1 MICFTGEKLLLLPTK
16 LNTFTMLVN
25 NTVCLCGYFSA
36 KRSFGLEMLKGWT
49 MKSYSDA
56 DIEELS
62 SFYMPE
68 FATFMTRDMK
78 RYSNPIDKPCT
89 LRFEDGPVNFRID
102 SLHLWL
108 APFNLV
114 LYAIEIGFEKIEFN
128 VMTRTINVLRNCN
141 RYNESQNDF
150 IQTALQ
156 PIIDLYNQLTLNNLK
171 PDDNLCAMI
180 EPGNKFKLFQAISL
194 AEPLEIDN
202 ADYLLYDAATVA
214 KHIPNS
220 LGSNSETYYQHIM
233 DNYSISVFNGW
244 KGLALLDTYTM
255 LSIDTPE
262 WVINNWKNDYFGMI
276 YIYQLFRKVFLY
288 NVNLRYR
295 KRTEDVEVLESQL
308 DEFDQLYGFNSVSY
322 NFLPNLIN
330 DAIEKSLDTRQDSEQ
345 LNKMISLE
353 MEKRQQRSEERTNQ
367 FLTFLTCLTIF
378 SAIYD
383 FSSLVNESFDFN
395 HLFSNTMLG
404 FRAVSLLLLLVV
416 AIAYLV
422 VLLRY
427 RKK

>member
-1 MICFTGEKLLLLPTK
+1 
-16 LNTFTMLVN
+16 MLVN

-36 KRSFGLEMLKGWT
+36 KKALSPEMIKGWT

-56 DIEELS
+56 DVENLS
-62 SFYMPE
+62 NFYMPE

-78 RYSNPIDKPCT
+78 RYSYPVDKPCA
-89 LRFEDGPVNFRID
+89 LRFENESVNFRID
-102 SLHLWL
+102 GLHLWS
-108 APFNLV
+108 APFSLV
-114 LYAIEIGFEKIEFN
+114 LYAIEISFEKIEFN
-128 VMTRTINVLRNCN
+128 LMTRAIYVLRNCN
-141 RYNESQNDF
+141 RYNELQKDF

-156 PIIDLYNQLTLNNLK
+156 PIINLYNNLTLSNLK
-171 PDDNLCAMI
+171 PEGDLCTLI
-180 EPGNKFKLFQAISL
+180 EPGNKFKLFQAVSI
-194 AEPLEIDN
+194 AEPLENDN
-202 ADYLLYDAATVA
+202 ADYLLYDAATIA

-220 LGSNSETYYQHIM
+220 LGSNSETYFKHIM

-262 WVINNWKNDYFGMI
+262 WVIKNWKDDYFGMI
-276 YIYQLFRKVFLY
+276 YIYQLFRKVFIY

-295 KRTEDVEVLESQL
+295 KRAEDVEVLESQL

-353 MEKRQQRSEERTNQ
+353 MEKRQQRSDERTNQ

-383 FSSLVNESFDFN
+383 FSSLVNESFDFS
-395 HLFSNTMLG
+395 HFFSNTMLG
-404 FRAVSLLLLLVV
+404 FRAVSLILLLIV

>member
-1 MICFTGEKLLLLPTK
+1 
-16 LNTFTMLVN
+16 
-25 NTVCLCGYFSA
+25 
-36 KRSFGLEMLKGWT
+36 
-49 MKSYSDA
+49 MKSYTDA

-62 SFYMPE
+62 NFYMPE

-78 RYSNPIDKPCT
+78 RYSYPIDKTCA
-89 LRFEDGPVNFRID
+89 LRFDDGTTDFKID
-102 SLHLWL
+102 GLHLWM

-114 LYAIEIGFEKIEFN
+114 LFAIEISFEKIEFN
-128 VMTRTINVLRNCN
+128 LMTRAVYVLRNCN
-141 RYNESQNDF
+141 RYNELQKDF
-150 IQTALQ
+150 IQTALR

-171 PDDNLCAMI
+171 PEGNLCAMI
-180 EPGNKFKLFQAISL
+180 EPGNKFKLFQAVSL
-194 AEPLEIDN
+194 AEPLENDN

-220 LGSNSETYYQHIM
+220 LGNNSGTYYQHIM
-233 DNYSISVFNGW
+233 DNYSISVFKGW

-262 WVINNWKNDYFGMI
+262 WVIKNWKDDYFGMI
-276 YIYQLFRKVFLY
+276 YIYQLFRKVFIY

-295 KRTEDVEVLESQL
+295 KRSEDVEVLESQL
-308 DEFDQLYGFNSVSY
+308 DEFEQLYGFSSVSY

-345 LNKMISLE
+345 LNKMISME
-353 MEKRQQRSEERTNQ
+353 MEKRQQRSDERTNQ

-383 FSSLVNESFDFN
+383 FSSLVNESFDFS
-395 HLFSNTMLG
+395 HFFSNTMLG
-404 FRAVSLLLLLVV
+404 FRAVSLILLLIV

>member
-1 MICFTGEKLLLLPTK
+1 
-16 LNTFTMLVN
+16 MLVN

-36 KRSFGLEMLKGWT
+36 KKALSPEMIEGWT

-56 DIEELS
+56 DIENLS
-62 SFYMPE
+62 NFYMPE

-78 RYSNPIDKPCT
+78 RYSYPVDKPCA
-89 LRFEDGPVNFRID
+89 LRFENESVNFRID
-102 SLHLWL
+102 GLHLWS
-108 APFNLV
+108 APFSLV
-114 LYAIEIGFEKIEFN
+114 LYAIEISFEKVEFN
-128 VMTRTINVLRNCN
+128 LMTRAIYVLRNCN
-141 RYNESQNDF
+141 RYNELQKDF

-156 PIIDLYNQLTLNNLK
+156 PIINLYNKLTLSNLK
-171 PDDNLCAMI
+171 PEGNLCTMI
-180 EPGNKFKLFQAISL
+180 EPGNKFKLFQAVSI
-194 AEPLEIDN
+194 AEPLENDN
-202 ADYLLYDAATVA
+202 ADFLLYDAATVA

-220 LGSNSETYYQHIM
+220 LGSNSETYYKHIM

-262 WVINNWKNDYFGMI
+262 WVIKNWKDDYFGMI
-276 YIYQLFRKVFLY
+276 YIYQLFRKVFIY

-295 KRTEDVEVLESQL
+295 KRSEDVEVLESQL
-308 DEFDQLYGFNSVSY
+308 DEFDQLYSFNSVSY

-353 MEKRQQRSEERTNQ
+353 MEKRQQRSDERTNQ

-383 FSSLVNESFDFN
+383 FSSLVNESFDFS
-395 HLFSNTMLG
+395 HFFSNTMLG
-404 FRAVSLLLLLVV
+404 FRAVSLILLLIV

>member
-1 MICFTGEKLLLLPTK
+1 
-16 LNTFTMLVN
+16 MLVN

-36 KRSFGLEMLKGWT
+36 KKTFSSEMLAGWT
-49 MKSYSDA
+49 LKSYTDA

-62 SFYMPE
+62 NFYMPE

-78 RYSNPIDKPCT
+78 RYSYPIDKTCA
-89 LRFEDGPVNFRID
+89 LRFDDGTTDFKID
-102 SLHLWL
+102 GLHLWM

-114 LYAIEIGFEKIEFN
+114 LFAIEISFEKIEFN
-128 VMTRTINVLRNCN
+128 LMTRAVYVLRNCN
-141 RYNESQNDF
+141 RYNELQKDF
-150 IQTALQ
+150 IQTALR

-171 PDDNLCAMI
+171 PEGNLCAMI
-180 EPGNKFKLFQAISL
+180 EPGNKFKLFQAVSL
-194 AEPLEIDN
+194 AEPLENDN

-220 LGSNSETYYQHIM
+220 LGNNSGTYYQHIM
-233 DNYSISVFNGW
+233 DNYSISVFKGW

-262 WVINNWKNDYFGMI
+262 WVIKNWKDDYFGMI
-276 YIYQLFRKVFLY
+276 YIYQLFRKVFIY

-295 KRTEDVEVLESQL
+295 KRSEDVEVLESQL
-308 DEFDQLYGFNSVSY
+308 DEFEQLYGFSSVSY

-345 LNKMISLE
+345 LNKMISME
-353 MEKRQQRSEERTNQ
+353 MEKRQQRSDERTNQ

-383 FSSLVNESFDFN
+383 FSSLVNESFDFS
-395 HLFSNTMLG
+395 HFFSNTMLG
-404 FRAVSLLLLLVV
+404 FRAVSLILLLIV

>member
-1 MICFTGEKLLLLPTK
+1 
-16 LNTFTMLVN
+16 MLVN

-36 KRSFGLEMLKGWT
+36 KKAFSPEMIEGWT

-56 DIEELS
+56 DIENLS
-62 SFYMPE
+62 NFYMPE

-78 RYSNPIDKPCT
+78 RYSYPIDKPCA
-89 LRFEDGPVNFRID
+89 LRFENESVNFRID
-102 SLHLWL
+102 GLHLWS

-114 LYAIEIGFEKIEFN
+114 LYAIEISFEKIEFN
-128 VMTRTINVLRNCN
+128 LMTRAVYVLRNCN
-141 RYNESQNDF
+141 RYNYLQKDF

-156 PIIDLYNQLTLNNLK
+156 PIINLYNNVTLSDLK
-171 PDDNLCAMI
+171 PEGNLCTMI
-180 EPGNKFKLFQAISL
+180 EPGNKFKLFQAVSI
-194 AEPLEIDN
+194 AEPLENDN
-202 ADYLLYDAATVA
+202 ADFLLYDAATVA

-220 LGSNSETYYQHIM
+220 LGSNSETYYKHIM
-233 DNYSISVFNGW
+233 DNYSISVFNGC

-262 WVINNWKNDYFGMI
+262 WVINNWKDDYFGMI

-295 KRTEDVEVLESQL
+295 KRAEDVEVLESQL

-353 MEKRQQRSEERTNQ
+353 MEKRQQRSDERTNQ

-383 FSSLVNESFDFN
+383 FSSLVNESFDFS
-395 HLFSNTMLG
+395 HFFSNTMLG
-404 FRAVSLLLLLVV
+404 FRAVSLILLLIV

>member
-1 MICFTGEKLLLLPTK
+1 
-16 LNTFTMLVN
+16 
-25 NTVCLCGYFSA
+25 
-36 KRSFGLEMLKGWT
+36 
-49 MKSYSDA
+49 MKSYTDA

-62 SFYMPE
+62 NFYMPE

-78 RYSNPIDKPCT
+78 RYSYPIDKTCA
-89 LRFEDGPVNFRID
+89 LRFEDGTTDFKID
-102 SLHLWL
+102 GLHLWM

-114 LYAIEIGFEKIEFN
+114 LFAIEISFEKIEFN
-128 VMTRTINVLRNCN
+128 LMTRAVYVLRNCN
-141 RYNESQNDF
+141 RYNELQKDF
-150 IQTALQ
+150 IQTALR

-171 PDDNLCAMI
+171 PEGNLCAMI
-180 EPGNKFKLFQAISL
+180 EPGNKFKLFQAVSL
-194 AEPLEIDN
+194 AEPLENDN

-233 DNYSISVFNGW
+233 DNYSISVFKGW

-262 WVINNWKNDYFGMI
+262 WVIKNWKDDYFGMI
-276 YIYQLFRKVFLY
+276 YIYQLFRKVFIY

-295 KRTEDVEVLESQL
+295 KRSEDVEVLESQL
-308 DEFDQLYGFNSVSY
+308 DEFEQLYGFSSVSY

-345 LNKMISLE
+345 LNKMISME
-353 MEKRQQRSEERTNQ
+353 MEKRQQRSDERTNQ

-383 FSSLVNESFDFN
+383 FSSLVNESFDFS
-395 HLFSNTMLG
+395 HFFSNTMLG
-404 FRAVSLLLLLVV
+404 FRAVSLLLLLIV

>member
-1 MICFTGEKLLLLPTK
+1 
-16 LNTFTMLVN
+16 
-25 NTVCLCGYFSA
+25 
-36 KRSFGLEMLKGWT
+36 
-49 MKSYSDA
+49 MKSYTDA

-62 SFYMPE
+62 NFYMPE

-78 RYSNPIDKPCT
+78 RYSYPIDKTCA
-89 LRFEDGPVNFRID
+89 LRFDDGTTDFKID
-102 SLHLWL
+102 GLHLWM

-114 LYAIEIGFEKIEFN
+114 LFAIEISFEKIEFN
-128 VMTRTINVLRNCN
+128 LMTRAVYVLRNCN
-141 RYNESQNDF
+141 RYNELQKDF
-150 IQTALQ
+150 IQTALR
-156 PIIDLYNQLTLNNLK
+156 PIIDLYNQLTINNLK
-171 PDDNLCAMI
+171 PEGNLCAMI
-180 EPGNKFKLFQAISL
+180 EPGNKFKLFQAVSL
-194 AEPLEIDN
+194 AEPLENDN

-262 WVINNWKNDYFGMI
+262 WVIKNWKDDYFGMI
-276 YIYQLFRKVFLY
+276 YIYQLFRKVFIY

-295 KRTEDVEVLESQL
+295 KRSEDVEVLESQL

-345 LNKMISLE
+345 LNKMISME
-353 MEKRQQRSEERTNQ
+353 MEKRQQRSDERTNQ

-383 FSSLVNESFDFN
+383 FSSLVNESFDFS
-395 HLFSNTMLG
+395 HFFSNTMLG
-404 FRAVSLLLLLVV
+404 FRAFSLLLLLIV

>member
-1 MICFTGEKLLLLPTK
+1 
-16 LNTFTMLVN
+16 
-25 NTVCLCGYFSA
+25 
-36 KRSFGLEMLKGWT
+36 

-56 DIEELS
+56 DVENLS
-62 SFYMPE
+62 NFYMPE

-78 RYSNPIDKPCT
+78 RYSYPVDKPCA
-89 LRFEDGPVNFRID
+89 LHFDDGTTDFKID
-102 SLHLWL
+102 GLHLWS
-108 APFNLV
+108 APFSLV
-114 LYAIEIGFEKIEFN
+114 LYAIEISFEKIEFN
-128 VMTRTINVLRNCN
+128 LMTRAIYVLRNCN
-141 RYNESQNDF
+141 RYNELQKDF

-156 PIIDLYNQLTLNNLK
+156 PIINLYNNVTLSDLK
-171 PDDNLCAMI
+171 PEGNLCTLI
-180 EPGNKFKLFQAISL
+180 EPGNKFKLFQAVSI
-194 AEPLEIDN
+194 AEPLENDN
-202 ADYLLYDAATVA
+202 ADFLLYDAATVA

-220 LGSNSETYYQHIM
+220 LGSNSETYYKHVM

-262 WVINNWKNDYFGMI
+262 WVINNWKDDYFGMI
-276 YIYQLFRKVFLY
+276 YIYQLFRKVFIY

-295 KRTEDVEVLESQL
+295 KRAEDVEVLESQL

-345 LNKMISLE
+345 LNKMISME
-353 MEKRQQRSEERTNQ
+353 MEKRQQRSDERTNQ

-383 FSSLVNESFDFN
+383 FSSLVNESFDISN
-395 HLFSNTMLG
+395 HI
-404 FRAVSLLLLLVV
+404 FRAASSVLFVIV
-416 AIAYLV
+416 AVTYLV
-422 VLLRY
+422 V
-427 RKK
+427 KKKK

>member
-1 MICFTGEKLLLLPTK
+1 
-16 LNTFTMLVN
+16 MLVN

-36 KRSFGLEMLKGWT
+36 KKTFSSEMLAGWT
-49 MKSYSDA
+49 LKSYTDA

-62 SFYMPE
+62 NFYMPE

-78 RYSNPIDKPCT
+78 RYSYPIDKTCA
-89 LRFEDGPVNFRID
+89 LRFDDGTTDFKID
-102 SLHLWL
+102 GLHLWM

-114 LYAIEIGFEKIEFN
+114 LFAIEISFEKIEFN
-128 VMTRTINVLRNCN
+128 LMTRAVYVLRNCN
-141 RYNESQNDF
+141 RYNELQKDF
-150 IQTALQ
+150 IQTALR
-156 PIIDLYNQLTLNNLK
+156 PIIDLYNQLTINNLK
-171 PDDNLCAMI
+171 PEGNLCAMI
-180 EPGNKFKLFQAISL
+180 EPGNKFKLFQAVSL
-194 AEPLEIDN
+194 AEPLENDN

-262 WVINNWKNDYFGMI
+262 WVIKNWKDDYFGMI
-276 YIYQLFRKVFLY
+276 YIYQLFRKVFIY

-295 KRTEDVEVLESQL
+295 KRSEDVEVLESQL

-345 LNKMISLE
+345 LNKMISME
-353 MEKRQQRSEERTNQ
+353 MEKRQQRSDERTNQ

-383 FSSLVNESFDFN
+383 FSSLVNESFDFS
-395 HLFSNTMLG
+395 HFFSNTMLG
-404 FRAVSLLLLLVV
+404 FRAVSLLLLLIV
-416 AIAYLV
+416 AVAYLV
-422 VLLRY
+422 VLLRS
-427 RKK
+427 RKR

>member
-1 MICFTGEKLLLLPTK
+1 
-16 LNTFTMLVN
+16 MLVN

-36 KRSFGLEMLKGWT
+36 KKAFSPEMIKGWT

-56 DIEELS
+56 DVENLS
-62 SFYMPE
+62 NFYMPE

-78 RYSNPIDKPCT
+78 RYSYPVNKPCA
-89 LRFEDGPVNFRID
+89 LRFEDGSVNFKID
-102 SLHLWL
+102 GLHLWS
-108 APFNLV
+108 APFSLV
-114 LYAIEIGFEKIEFN
+114 LYAIEISFEKIEFN
-128 VMTRTINVLRNCN
+128 LMTRAIYVLRNCN
-141 RYNESQNDF
+141 RYNELQKDF

-156 PIIDLYNQLTLNNLK
+156 PIINLYNKLTLSTLK
-171 PDDNLCAMI
+171 PEGNLCSMI
-180 EPGNKFKLFQAISL
+180 EPGNKFKLFQAVSL
-194 AEPLEIDN
+194 AEPLENDN
-202 ADYLLYDAATVA
+202 ADFLLYDAATIA

-220 LGSNSETYYQHIM
+220 LGSNSETYFQHIM

-262 WVINNWKNDYFGMI
+262 WVIKNWKDDYFGMI

-295 KRTEDVEVLESQL
+295 KRAEDVEVLESQL
-308 DEFDQLYGFNSVSY
+308 DEFEQLYGFNSVSY

-330 DAIEKSLDTRQDSEQ
+330 DAIEKSLDTCQDSEQ

-353 MEKRQQRSEERTNQ
+353 MEKRQQRSDERTNQ

-383 FSSLVNESFDFN
+383 FSSLVNESFDISN
-395 HLFSNTMLG
+395 HI
-404 FRAVSLLLLLVV
+404 FRAASSVLFVIV
-416 AIAYLV
+416 AVTYLV
-422 VLLRY
+422 V
-427 RKK
+427 KKKK

>member
-1 MICFTGEKLLLLPTK
+1 
-16 LNTFTMLVN
+16 MLVN

-36 KRSFGLEMLKGWT
+36 KKAFSPEMIEGWT
-49 MKSYSDA
+49 IKSYSDA
-56 DIEELS
+56 DIENLS
-62 SFYMPE
+62 NFYMPE

-78 RYSNPIDKPCT
+78 RYSYPVDKPCA
-89 LRFEDGPVNFRID
+89 LHFDDGTTDFKID
-102 SLHLWL
+102 GLHLWS
-108 APFNLV
+108 APFSLV
-114 LYAIEIGFEKIEFN
+114 LYAIEISFDKIEFN
-128 VMTRTINVLRNCN
+128 LMTRAIYVLRNCN
-141 RYNESQNDF
+141 RYNELQKDF

-156 PIIDLYNQLTLNNLK
+156 PIINLYNNVTLSDLK
-171 PDDNLCAMI
+171 PEGNLCTLI
-180 EPGNKFKLFQAISL
+180 EPGNKFKLFQAVSI
-194 AEPLEIDN
+194 AEPLENDN
-202 ADYLLYDAATVA
+202 ADFLLYDAATVA

-220 LGSNSETYYQHIM
+220 LGSNSETYYKHIM

-262 WVINNWKNDYFGMI
+262 WVINNWKDDYFGMI

-295 KRTEDVEVLESQL
+295 KRAEDVEVLESQL

-330 DAIEKSLDTRQDSEQ
+330 DAIEKSLDTCQDSEQ
-345 LNKMISLE
+345 LNKMISME
-353 MEKRQQRSEERTNQ
+353 MEKRQQRSDERTNQ
-367 FLTFLTCLTIF
+367 CLTFLTCLTIF

-383 FSSLVNESFDFN
+383 FSSLVNESFDFS
-395 HLFSNTMLG
+395 HFFSNTMLG
-404 FRAVSLLLLLVV
+404 FRAVSLILLLIV

>member
-1 MICFTGEKLLLLPTK
+1 
-16 LNTFTMLVN
+16 MLVN

-36 KRSFGLEMLKGWT
+36 KKTFSSEMLAGWT
-49 MKSYSDA
+49 LKSYTDA

-62 SFYMPE
+62 NFYMPE

-78 RYSNPIDKPCT
+78 RYSYPIDKTCA
-89 LRFEDGPVNFRID
+89 LRFDDGTTDFKID
-102 SLHLWL
+102 GLHLWM

-114 LYAIEIGFEKIEFN
+114 LFAIEISFEKIEFN
-128 VMTRTINVLRNCN
+128 LMTRAVYVLRNCN
-141 RYNESQNDF
+141 RYNELQKDF
-150 IQTALQ
+150 IQTALR

-171 PDDNLCAMI
+171 PEGNLCAMI
-180 EPGNKFKLFQAISL
+180 EPGNKFKLFQAVSL
-194 AEPLEIDN
+194 AEPLENDN
-202 ADYLLYDAATVA
+202 ADYLLYDAAPVA

-220 LGSNSETYYQHIM
+220 LGNNSGTYYQHIM
-233 DNYSISVFNGW
+233 DNYSISVFKGW

-262 WVINNWKNDYFGMI
+262 WVIKNWKDDYFGMI
-276 YIYQLFRKVFLY
+276 YIYQLFRKVFIY

-295 KRTEDVEVLESQL
+295 KRSEDVEVLESQL
-308 DEFDQLYGFNSVSY
+308 DEFEQLYGFSSVSY

-345 LNKMISLE
+345 LNKMISME
-353 MEKRQQRSEERTNQ
+353 MEKRQQRSDERTNQ

-383 FSSLVNESFDFN
+383 FSSLVNESFDFS
-395 HLFSNTMLG
+395 HFFSNTMLG
-404 FRAVSLLLLLVV
+404 FRAVSLILLLIV

>member
-1 MICFTGEKLLLLPTK
+1 
-16 LNTFTMLVN
+16 MLVN

-36 KRSFGLEMLKGWT
+36 KKTFGSEMLAGWT
-49 MKSYSDA
+49 LKSYTDA

-62 SFYMPE
+62 NFYMPE

-78 RYSNPIDKPCT
+78 RYSYPIDKTCA
-89 LRFEDGPVNFRID
+89 LRFDDGTTDFKID
-102 SLHLWL
+102 GLHLWM

-114 LYAIEIGFEKIEFN
+114 LFAIEISFEKIEFN
-128 VMTRTINVLRNCN
+128 LMTRAVYVLRNCN
-141 RYNESQNDF
+141 RYNELQKDF
-150 IQTALQ
+150 IQTALR
-156 PIIDLYNQLTLNNLK
+156 PIIDLYNQLTINNLK
-171 PDDNLCAMI
+171 PEGNLCAMI
-180 EPGNKFKLFQAISL
+180 EPGNKFKLFQAVSL
-194 AEPLEIDN
+194 AEPLENDN

-220 LGSNSETYYQHIM
+220 LGNNSETYYQHIM
-233 DNYSISVFNGW
+233 DNYSISVFKGW

-262 WVINNWKNDYFGMI
+262 WVIKNWKDDYLGMI
-276 YIYQLFRKVFLY
+276 YIYQLFRKVFIY

-295 KRTEDVEVLESQL
+295 KRSEDVEVLESQL
-308 DEFDQLYGFNSVSY
+308 DEFEQLYGFSSVSY

-345 LNKMISLE
+345 LNKMISME
-353 MEKRQQRSEERTNQ
+353 MEKRQQRSDERTNQ

-383 FSSLVNESFDFN
+383 FSSLVNESFDFS
-395 HLFSNTMLG
+395 HFFSNTMLG
-404 FRAVSLLLLLVV
+404 FRAVSLLLLLIV